1 MTDDTLNPER
11 LTQPAAQSE
20 AVDAAKT
27 ADGNAAESDLR
38 FDLSLKPAARKYA
51 SVLEAY
57 AAGLSY
63 DEIFD
68 DDLEEEDDSDLDAII
83 KERLENPGELICFTL
98 EELERSIAQH

>member
-1 MTDDTLNPER
+1 MKDVTLNPER
-11 LTQPAAQSE
+11 LTQPAAE
-20 AVDAAKT
+20 AADAAAKT
-27 ADGNAAESDLR
+27 AVGKAAE
-38 FDLSLKPAARKYA
+38 FDLSIKPAARKYA

-83 KERLENPGELICFTL
+83 KERLENPGKLICFTL